1 MIFKCMLNRF
11 VSVSV
16 ITIFLVS
23 LSFGSLVLGN
33 NLSLFSNDNEISFE
47 IYVNNNIGFNEY
59 SLIEIDE
66 GDNDEE
72 TQITQILYEFNFSS
86 TGAEVVNWD
95 FGDGNTAIGD
105 QVFHQYEKP
114 GTYFILATSISSSS
128 IDTDTLTVKVNLVAD
143 AEADNME
150 CECAPTAKDTIID
163 LVTVSD
169 TVIIEGYL
177 TVEHDGS
184 SESCSLRNPLQECHL
199 RVILQYTQSGSIV
212 KEQILFDDTFRSNTK
227 AIDFSIDES
236 TYEEGEKVQIR
247 LETDQLR
254 DWHKPTA
261 NWEIRIK

>member
-1 MIFKCMLNRF
+1 MFSRF
-11 VSVSV
+11 ASVSV
-16 ITIFLVS
+16 ITVFLVS

-33 NLSLFSNDNEISFE
+33 NLTLLSNDDGINFEIS
-47 IYVNNNIGFNEY
+47 VNYNIGFNEY

-72 TQITQILYEFNFSS
+72 TEITQILYEFNFSS
-86 TGAEVVNWD
+86 TGAEIVNWD
-95 FGDGNTAIGD
+95 FGDGNTAIGN
-105 QVFHQYEKP
+105 QVSHQYEKP
-114 GTYFILATSISSSS
+114 GTYFILATSITSSS
-128 IDTDTLTVKVNLVAD
+128 IDTDTLIVKVNLVAD

-199 RVILQYTQSGSIV
+199 RVILQYTQSGSTV

-227 AIDFSIDES
+227 VIDFSIDES
-236 TYEEGEKVQIR
+236 TYEEGEEVQIR

-254 DWHKPTA
+254 DWHKPMA